1 MFAFVRIENNTG
13 NILNSAFFEGKRTS
27 FEENFK
33 PFLIYGYDQELEKD
47 IDITETDDF
56 SLIELSHEE
65 LEQLLQNGRI
75 EKLDAEE
82 LRKQIKV
89 FKTET
94 GHEIVLRETVG
105 TIDEYGNII

>member
-1 MFAFVRIENNTG
+1 MFAFVRINDKSGDITH
-13 NILNSAFFEGKRTS
+13 SAFFNGNREDISKD
-27 FEENFK
+27 FK
-33 PFLIYGYDQELEKD
+33 PFQVYEYDLTLEED
-47 IDITETDDF
+47 IDVTESHGH
-56 SLIELSHEE
+56 SLHELSHKE
-65 LEQLLQNGRI
+65 LEQLLSNERI

-105 TIDEYGNII
+105 TIDKYGNII